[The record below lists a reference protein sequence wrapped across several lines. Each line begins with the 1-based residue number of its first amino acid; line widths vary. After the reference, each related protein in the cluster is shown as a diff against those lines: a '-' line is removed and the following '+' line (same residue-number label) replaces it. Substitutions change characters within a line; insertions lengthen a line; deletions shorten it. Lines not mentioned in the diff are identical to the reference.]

1 MSVILSIEGNIGSGK
16 STIIE
21 YLKNNINDKNI
32 IFLPEPVDEW
42 EKIKDNNNNTVLQNF
57 YADQKKY
64 SFAFQMMAYISRLNL
79 LRNTI
84 KKNPNKIIITERSLF
99 TDKYVFA
106 QMLYD
111 ANNMNEIEYQIYNNW
126 FESFLDLAPISKM
139 IYLKTDPK
147 ISFQRIGI
155 RNREG
160 ENNIPIEY
168 IENCHL
174 YHNNMYDKIHFEKKI
189 IDCTNDFNKDSNYFQ
204 IISKNI
210 IEFAYHNSSISEI
223 SL

>member
-16 STIIE
+16 STIID
-21 YLKNNINDKNI
+21 YFKNNYHNDNI

-42 EKIKDNNNNTVLQNF
+42 DNIKDNENNTILKKF
-57 YADQKKY
+57 YNNQKKY

-84 KKNPNKIIITERSLF
+84 KNNSNKIIISERSLF

-106 QMLYD
+106 KMLYD
-111 ANNMNEIEYQIYNNW
+111 SGNMEDVEYQIYNNW
-126 FESFLDLAPISKM
+126 FQSFLDLAPISKM

-147 ISFQRIGI
+147 ISFDRISI
-155 RNREG
+155 RNRQG
-160 ENNIPIEY
+160 EDNIPYEY

-174 YHNNMYDKIHFEKKI
+174 YHNNMYDEINFDKKI
-189 IDCTNDFNKDSNYFQ
+189 IDCTNDFKDDNNYFKNISKQ
-204 IISKNI
+204 IIDFVNDKN
-210 IEFAYHNSSISEI
+210 YSSEI

>member
-21 YLKNNINDKNI
+21 YLKNNFNNKNI

-42 EKIKDNNNNTVLQNF
+42 EKIKDNDNNSVLQNF

-79 LRNTI
+79 LRKTI
-84 KKNPNKIIITERSLF
+84 KNNPNKIILTERSLF

-106 QMLYD
+106 KMLYD
-111 ANNMNEIEYQIYNNW
+111 SKNMNEIEYQIYNNW

-147 ISFQRIGI
+147 ISFERIGI
-155 RNREG
+155 RNRNG
-160 ENNIPIEY
+160 ENNIPYDY

-174 YHNNMYDKIHFEKKI
+174 YHNNMYDKICFEKKI
-189 IDCTNDFNKDSNYFQ
+189 IDCTNDFNKDSEYFQ
-204 IISKNI
+204 TISQNI
-210 IEFAYHNSSISEI
+210 IDFVGNSSNQSEV